1 MKNRVVLYTI
11 LAGLL
16 PFATLVAAQDPAPTG
31 AQGKIGLIGIQQ
43 AILATGEGKQA
54 SDELQKKFEPRRQ
67 QLQRDQDSINQLT
80 DQLQKQGPTLSD
92 EEASRLRRELDRKQ
106 SQFKREQEDAQSDY
120 QGDSQDVMSKIG
132 GKMVNIIRDY
142 AQKNGY
148 QVVMD
153 LSQAQGASIFYA
165 ANGVDITEPIVKLY
179 DQANPVAASAAAAAR
194 PAAAKPA
201 AQKPKP

>member
-1 MKNRVVLYTI
+1 MKNRVVICTV
-11 LAGLL
+11 LAVLSI
-16 PFATLVAAQDPAPTG
+16 ATFVAAQDPAPTG
-31 AQGKIGLIGIQQ
+31 VAGKIGLISIQQ

-54 SDELQKKFEPRRQ
+54 MEELQKKYEPRRT

-80 DQLQKQGPTLSD
+80 DQLQKQGATLSD

-106 SQFKREQEDAQSDY
+106 NQFKREQEDAQSDF
-120 QGDSQDVMSKIG
+120 QADNQEVGNKIG

-148 QVVMD
+148 SVVMD

-165 ANGVDITEPIVKLY
+165 AAGVDITEPIVKLY
-179 DQANPVAASAAAAAR
+179 DQANPVAAA

-201 AQKPKP
+201 APKKP

>member
-1 MKNRVVLYTI
+1 MKNRVVICTI

-16 PFATLVAAQDPAPTG
+16 SFATTAVAQDPAPTG
-31 AQGKIGLIGIQQ
+31 VGGKIGLISIQQ
-43 AILATGEGKQA
+43 AILATAEGKQA
-54 SDELQKKFEPRRQ
+54 MDELQKKYEPRRQ

-92 EEASRLRRELDRKQ
+92 EEANRLRRELDRKQ
-106 SQFKREQEDAQSDY
+106 NQFKREQEDAQSDLSAD
-120 QGDSQDVMSKIG
+120 QQDIGNRIG

-148 QVVMD
+148 SVVMD

-165 ANGVDITEPIVKLY
+165 AAGVDITEPIVKLY
-179 DQANPVAASAAAAAR
+179 DQQNPVAAA
-194 PAAAKPA
+194 AAAKPA
-201 AQKPKP
+201 APKKP

>member
-1 MKNRVVLYTI
+1 MKNRVVICTI
-11 LAGLL
+11 LAVLL
-16 PFATLVAAQDPAPTG
+16 SFATIAAAQDPAPTG
-31 AQGKIGLIGIQQ
+31 VAGKIGLISIQQ

-54 SDELQKKFEPRRQ
+54 MEELQKKYEPRRT
-67 QLQRDQDSINQLT
+67 QLQRDQDSITQLT

-92 EEASRLRRELDRKQ
+92 EEAGRLRRELDRKQ
-106 SQFKREQEDAQSDY
+106 SQFKREQEDAQSDF
-120 QGDSQDVMSKIG
+120 QADNQEVGNKIG

-148 QVVMD
+148 SVVMD

-165 ANGVDITEPIVKLY
+165 AAGVDITEPIVKLY
-179 DQANPVAASAAAAAR
+179 DQANPVAAA

-201 AQKPKP
+201 APKKP

>member
-1 MKNRVVLYTI
+1 MKNRVVICTI

-16 PFATLVAAQDPAPTG
+16 SFAIVAAAQDPAPTG
-31 AQGKIGLIGIQQ
+31 VGGKIGLISIQQ

-54 SDELQKKFEPRRQ
+54 MDELQKKYEPRRQ
-67 QLQRDQDSINQLT
+67 QLQRDQDSITQLT

-106 SQFKREQEDAQSDY
+106 SQLKREQEDAQSDF
-120 QGDSQDVMSKIG
+120 QADNQDIGNKIG
-132 GKMVNIIRDY
+132 GKMVSIIRDY

-148 QVVMD
+148 SVVMD

-165 ANGVDITEPIVKLY
+165 AAGVDITEPIVKLY
-179 DQANPVAASAAAAAR
+179 DQANPVAAAPA

-201 AQKPKP
+201 APKKP

>member
-1 MKNRVVLYTI
+1 MKNRVVICTI
-11 LAGLL
+11 LAVLSI
-16 PFATLVAAQDPAPTG
+16 ATFVAAQDPAPTG
-31 AQGKIGLIGIQQ
+31 VAGKIGLISIQQ

-54 SDELQKKFEPRRQ
+54 MEELQKKYEPRRT
-67 QLQRDQDSINQLT
+67 QLQRDQDSITQLT

-92 EEASRLRRELDRKQ
+92 EEAGRLRRELDRKQ
-106 SQFKREQEDAQSDY
+106 SQFKREQEDAQSDF
-120 QGDSQDVMSKIG
+120 QADNQEVGNKIG

-148 QVVMD
+148 SVVMD

-165 ANGVDITEPIVKLY
+165 AAGVDITEPIVKLY
-179 DQANPVAASAAAAAR
+179 DQANPVAAA

-201 AQKPKP
+201 APKKP